1 MEDIAP
7 VTLSVQ
13 PDISGRVTLQYE
25 VAIVIGSTV
34 SGRGELDKSLS
45 VTSFTLIG
53 LAVSVRV
60 SEPILA
66 RKVMLELPADFAEIL
81 PFAAM
86 PATLVDDEFQLS

>member
-1 MEDIAP
+1 M
-7 VTLSVQ
+7 
-13 PDISGRVTLQYE
+13 SGKVTLQYE
-25 VAIVIGSTV
+25 VIIVIGSTV
-34 SGRGELDKSLS
+34 SGKGASPIVLS
-45 VTSFTLIG
+45 VTSFTLIV